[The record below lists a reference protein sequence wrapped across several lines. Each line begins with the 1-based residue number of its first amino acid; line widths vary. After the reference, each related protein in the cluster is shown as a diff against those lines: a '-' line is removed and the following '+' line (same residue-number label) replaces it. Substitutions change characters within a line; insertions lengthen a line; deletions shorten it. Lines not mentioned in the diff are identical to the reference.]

1 MGERELTDVIIVG
14 GGPVGLFAAFYA
26 GMRQMSVKIIDSLE
40 ELGGQLTALY
50 PEKYIYD
57 VAGFPKVKAKDL
69 VAALVE
75 QGLQFGAQVC
85 LKERVE
91 EVRKLPDGTF
101 HVRTSK
107 GEHFSRT
114 VILTAGVGAFTPNKL
129 ERLPELEQLEGKH
142 VFYFV
147 KDLERFRNKDVL
159 IVGGGDSAVDW
170 ALNLE
175 PIARSVTLIHR
186 RDKWRAHEGSVQQL
200 MASSVQVHLFHEIRR
215 VEVNDGRLER
225 VIIFDNRT
233 QEDKPPLRVDAVILS
248 LGFKASLG
256 PIKDWGLEIEGNSVK
271 VDSTM
276 ATNIPGLFAAGD
288 IVTFPGKLK
297 LIATGFGEAATAANY
312 AKNYIDPTSRVF
324 PGHSSNMDI
333 TGKQQGT
340 TGN

>member
-1 MGERELTDVIIVG
+1 MGDRELADVIIIG

-57 VAGFPKVKAKDL
+57 VAGFPQVKAKDL

-91 EVRKLPDGTF
+91 DVRKLEDGAF
-101 HVRTSK
+101 RVRTDG

-114 VILTAGVGAFTPNKL
+114 VILTAGVGAFAPNKL
-129 ERLPELEQLEGKH
+129 ERLSELEQLEGKY

-147 KDLERFRNKDVL
+147 KDLERFRDKDVL

-170 ALNLE
+170 SLNIE
-175 PIARSVTLIHR
+175 PIARSITLIHR
-186 RDKWRAHEGSVQQL
+186 RDKWRAHEESVRQL
-200 MASSVQVHLFHEIRR
+200 MASSVNVHLFHEIRR
-215 VEVNDGRLER
+215 VEVNDGRLEQ
-225 VIIFDNRT
+225 VVIFDNRT
-233 QEDKPPLRVDAVILS
+233 QEDKPLGVDAIVLN

-256 PIKDWGLEIEGNSVK
+256 PIKDWGLEIEAGSVK

-276 ATNIPGLFAAGD
+276 ATNVPGFFAAGD
-288 IVTFPGKLK
+288 VVTFNGKLK
-297 LIATGFGEAATAANY
+297 LIATGFGEAAVAANY

-324 PGHSSNMDI
+324 PGHSSNMDM
-333 TGKQQGT
+333 TGKQQT
-340 TGN
+340 TQ

>member
-1 MGERELTDVIIVG
+1 MGDRELADVIIIG

-57 VAGFPKVKAKDL
+57 VAGFPQVKAKDL

-91 EVRKLPDGTF
+91 DVRKLEDGAF
-101 HVRTSK
+101 RVRTNK

-114 VILTAGVGAFTPNKL
+114 VILTAGVGAFAPNKL
-129 ERLPELEQLEGKH
+129 ERLPELEPLEGKC

-147 KDLERFRNKDVL
+147 KDLERFRGKDVL

-170 ALNLE
+170 ALNIE
-175 PIARSVTLIHR
+175 PIARSITLIHR
-186 RDKWRAHEGSVQQL
+186 RDKWRAHEESVRQL
-200 MASSVQVHLFHEIRR
+200 MASSVNVHLFHEIRR
-215 VEVNDGRLER
+215 VEISDGRLER
-225 VIIFDNRT
+225 VVIFDNRT
-233 QEDKPPLRVDAVILS
+233 QEDKLIRVDAIILN

-256 PIKDWGLEIEGNSVK
+256 PIKDWGLEIEASSVK

-276 ATNIPGLFAAGD
+276 STNIPGFFAAGD
-288 IVTFPGKLK
+288 IVTFNGKLK

-324 PGHSSNMDI
+324 PGHSSNMDM